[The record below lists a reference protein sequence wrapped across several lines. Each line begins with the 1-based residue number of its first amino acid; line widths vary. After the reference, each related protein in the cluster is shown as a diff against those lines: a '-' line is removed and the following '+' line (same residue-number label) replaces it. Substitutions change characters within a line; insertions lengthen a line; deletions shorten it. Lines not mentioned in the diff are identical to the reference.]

1 MPIIKCY
8 ECSGKLSNRANS
20 CPHCGAPIFS
30 FKTPNKTL
38 GKHNS
43 HLKLLVKKSLAI
55 LLILFGVG
63 ISLGIAVGSE
73 GESNYSASEDFITC
87 LLIGFLP
94 IYLGFKLYNQTDI
107 LIIFNNWLKK
117 LFKG

>member
-1 MPIIKCY
+1 MPIITCY
-8 ECSGKLSNRANS
+8 ECSGKLSNKANS

-38 GKHNS
+38 NKHNYP
-43 HLKLLVKKSLAI
+43 LIPLAKKSLGI
-55 LLILFGVG
+55 LLILFGAVM
-63 ISLGIAVGSE
+63 SLGIIMGGE
-73 GESNYSASEDFITC
+73 GENNYSVSENFIGF
-87 LLIGFLP
+87 LLMGFLP

-117 LFKG
+117 LFT